1 MRRGTEWS
9 WVSVRLCSCTALV
22 GMGTRTELLQM
33 ATSFLGRHG
42 ELLETFKH
50 LVGSKEA
57 PTGTHNQRE

>member
-1 MRRGTEWS
+1 
-9 WVSVRLCSCTALV
+9 VSVRLCSCTALV